1 MHEYFNVSTAFFST
15 VLQPS
20 VWSIYSNIDLLGVLK
35 VLSNR
40 DFTHFHLL
48 DLFYQA
54 IINLWTHQYS
64 FFVDIFVVHLQW
76 NEHLWRP
83 YSKPNSFYEPSHRH
97 LIMQMIPLF
106 YPFSKLLCLKYV
118 QPKLSISLQQYLCN
132 CNCLFFILRSLFHFA
147 WLDIR
152 RPPLPPTSNMISMTF
167 TSLISNKLFRFSG
180 SYDWIIKNSFSQAE
194 YIHKCANCVRSEKE
208 LFLHLCFILWV
219 SPTIHL
225 SLMVIPYEIF
235 SPCPS
240 PKIIKTFEEKIIYDL
255 KSSFL
260 VVKFL
265 FMATVLFI
273 LDKCRGQE
281 ILSELNALKFMISF
295 NR

>member
-1 MHEYFNVSTAFFST
+1 M
-15 VLQPS
+15 
-20 VWSIYSNIDLLGVLK
+20 SN
-35 VLSNR
+35 
-40 DFTHFHLL
+40 
-48 DLFYQA
+48 Q
-54 IINLWTHQYS
+54 
-64 FFVDIFVVHLQW
+64 
-76 NEHLWRP
+76 
-83 YSKPNSFYEPSHRH
+83 
-97 LIMQMIPLF
+97 
-106 YPFSKLLCLKYV
+106 
-118 QPKLSISLQQYLCN
+118 
-132 CNCLFFILRSLFHFA
+132 NCLFHYSSTSVTVTVFFSYCDLYFISHDWTFG
-147 WLDIR
+147 D
-152 RPPLPPTSNMISMTF
+152 PPLPPTSNMISMTF
-167 TSLISNKLFRFSG
+167 TSLIANKLFRFSG